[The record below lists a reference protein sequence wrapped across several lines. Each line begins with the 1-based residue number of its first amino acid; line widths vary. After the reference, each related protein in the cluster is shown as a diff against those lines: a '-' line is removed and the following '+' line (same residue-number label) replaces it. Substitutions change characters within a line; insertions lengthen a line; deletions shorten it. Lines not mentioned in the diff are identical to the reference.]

1 MVRTILLIGVI
12 VVMTIMALIIL
23 VWLAV
28 SIMTAHFENMD

>member
-1 MVRTILLIGVI
+1 MVRTILLIGAI

-28 SIMTAHFENMD
+28 SIMAAHFENMD